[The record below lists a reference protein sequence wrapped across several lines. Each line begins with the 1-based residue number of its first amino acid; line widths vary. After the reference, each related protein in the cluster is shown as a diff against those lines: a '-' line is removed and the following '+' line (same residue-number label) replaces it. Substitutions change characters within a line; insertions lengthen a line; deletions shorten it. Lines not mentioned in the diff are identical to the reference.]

1 MRMFMR
7 RPYAKPSP
15 SSTMERGRGTLPG
28 RDPSETMAYR
38 VRALHLPFIAALLV
52 ASCGCAGGA
61 RDFARPSPNEFA
73 LGQAT
78 EADVMGRFGSP
89 QERGRALKDGVEVM
103 SMSYSYGDA
112 AARASAPGVS
122 AARAMAFY
130 FVKGTLVGYEAISTF
145 AADSSDFDDTRV
157 SDIRRGVT
165 TEAQLGELVGR
176 PSGTYVYPLAPAP
189 GQRVLVY
196 AHAQKRGAAPMARKQ
211 LLVTVDAAGIVRD
224 LQWEKIG
231 EW

>member
-1 MRMFMR
+1 
-7 RPYAKPSP
+7 
-15 SSTMERGRGTLPG
+15 
-28 RDPSETMAYR
+28 
-38 VRALHLPFIAALLV
+38 
-52 ASCGCAGGA
+52 
-61 RDFARPSPNEFA
+61 
-73 LGQAT
+73 
-78 EADVMGRFGSP
+78 MGRFGSP
-89 QERGRALKDGVEVM
+89 QERGRAMKDGVEVM
-103 SMSYSYGDA
+103 TMSYSHGDA

-130 FVKGTLVGYEAISTF
+130 FIKGTLVGYEAISTF

-176 PSGTYVYPLAPAP
+176 PSGMYVYPLAAAP

-196 AHAQKRGAAPMARKQ
+196 AHTQKRNTTPITHKQ
-211 LLVTVDAAGIVRD
+211 LLITVDAVGIVRD
-224 LQWEKIG
+224 VQWEKIG

>member
-1 MRMFMR
+1 M
-7 RPYAKPSP
+7 
-15 SSTMERGRGTLPG
+15 
-28 RDPSETMAYR
+28 
-38 VRALHLPFIAALLV
+38 
-52 ASCGCAGGA
+52 
-61 RDFARPSPNEFA
+61 
-73 LGQAT
+73 
-78 EADVMGRFGSP
+78 
-89 QERGRALKDGVEVM
+89 KDGVEVM

-176 PSGTYVYPLAPAP
+176 PSGLYVYPLAAAP

-196 AHAQKRGAAPMARKQ
+196 AHAQKRGKAPMARKQ